1 MPVLGKGSCDF
12 STTPTATL
20 QTGHVWVSK
29 CDGHGRT
36 TQDPP
41 EEDPIASVPPGL
53 PQLQSWPAGGRLP
66 CPRAVATSS
75 LPLGPGCDCSVG
87 TSVPEPSAHSCFYG
101 PWSPGVH
108 RRAIPNTRPAQQ
120 TASGEPKLP
129 QARGL
134 YSRGRQRS
142 RLSKHRC
149 PSCRD
154 RAPPPL
160 LAGEQNNHAG
170 PGEASCSLW
179 SRVLSSG
186 GALVT
191 VCT

>member
-1 MPVLGKGSCDF
+1 MEEPPRNPLKKIPSPQSLRDCLSCK
-12 STTPTATL
+12 AGL
-20 QTGHVWVSK
+20 LVAVCHAR
-29 CDGHGRT
+29 GR
-36 TQDPP
+36 
-41 EEDPIASVPPGL
+41 
-53 PQLQSWPAGGRLP
+53 WRH
-66 CPRAVATSS
+66 SS

-108 RRAIPNTRPAQQ
+108 RRAIPNTHPAQQ

-142 RLSKHRC
+142 RLSKHHC

-160 LAGEQNNHAG
+160 LAGSRTTMQARGRRPAVSAVGSSPLEV
-170 PGEASCSLW
+170 PLSLC
-179 SRVLSSG
+179 
-186 GALVT
+186 ALRW
-191 VCT
+191 